1 MAATNQSHE
10 LDDVSGLKLSPHT
23 KEDCESVRQQ
33 LKRVVDSTPFKSSK
47 RYPAFLSYV
56 IEKALEGRSDDLKER
71 TLGAE
76 VFHRNPQYDTNADPV
91 VRITAGEVRKRLA
104 QYYYEPAHKDEIR
117 IELPPGSYVPEF
129 YRPRGSGSSPAVV
142 EEGGNPPVLPRDG
155 KLDSPLNASLPL
167 GTPAQTRP
175 SKSIPRFLL
184 PLACLA
190 LGLLLG
196 GITIHRH
203 EAPAPPSAPTAI
215 DDFWRPLINAPGA
228 VWVCVGGG
236 ESWRLEGDPHATPSR
251 VSPATTSD
259 AESDFP
265 KTTLIDAIALGR
277 VSGLLQSRGKT
288 FEAHGETDTTFADL
302 ARGPSV
308 LIGAYNNDWTIH
320 LLDQLR
326 FHFAQDPKTKE
337 QWIAD
342 RQKPD
347 ARIGLRG
354 LRSASPDTEE
364 AYGVVSRVRE
374 PETGRVVVALAGV
387 SPNGTRAAVTFA
399 SDPEYLDDFSKHAA
413 LKWDEGNLQIVIAA
427 TVVHGSQGP
436 PRVISSYI
444 W

>member
-1 MAATNQSHE
+1 MATTNQSHE
-10 LDDVSGLKLSPHT
+10 LDDASGLKLSPHT
-23 KEDCESVRQQ
+23 EEACESIRQQ

-47 RYPAFLSYV
+47 RYPALLSYV
-56 IEKALEGRSDDLKER
+56 VEKTLEGRSDDLKER
-71 TLGAE
+71 TLGSE
-76 VFHRNPQYDTNADPV
+76 VFHRDPQYDTNADPV

-104 QYYYEPAHKDEIR
+104 QYYYEPTHKDEIR

-129 YRPRGSGSSPAVV
+129 YRPRGSGHSSFAGDGNGGTAVPA
-142 EEGGNPPVLPRDG
+142 
-155 KLDSPLNASLPL
+155 LDNLASPLVVASPDAISV
-167 GTPAQTRP
+167 PAKP
-175 SKSIPRFLL
+175 PGGISRFLL

-190 LGLLLG
+190 LGVLLG

-203 EAPAPPSAPTAI
+203 DAPAPPSAPTAI
-215 DDFWRPLINAPGA
+215 DKFWRPLINTPGT

-236 ESWRLEGDPHATPSR
+236 ESWRLEGDPHTTPSR
-251 VSPATTSD
+251 VSPATASE
-259 AESDFP
+259 AETAFP

-288 FEAHGETDTTFADL
+288 YEAHGETDTTFADL

-347 ARIGLRG
+347 ARIGLRA

-374 PETGRVVVALAGV
+374 PETGQVVVALAGV
-387 SPNGTRAAVTFA
+387 SPNGTRAAVTFV
-399 SDPEYLDDFSKHAA
+399 SDPEYLDDLAKHAPP
-413 LKWDEGNLQIVIAA
+413 KWADANLQIVIAA

-436 PRVISSYI
+436 PRVISSYT